1 MNPLLSLGFRHRAT
15 AVLLGALAC
24 APRTPETVPPPTARG
39 ASPALPQPATAA
51 DRAITDPA
59 RQVAE
64 SPRGM
69 VASASRFATEVG
81 ARVLAEGGNAV
92 DAAAATAFTLAVTEP
107 TMSGIGGRTSI
118 MIRTPDGRYYGIDGL
133 NQVPRS
139 FREGAPA
146 GYGNAAIPGVP
157 AALTHMVERYG
168 TWPLSRIMAPA
179 IRLAEEGFPLTPLEA
194 ERFTDAADELRSV
207 NAGRPYFMKADGSS
221 YRPGETFV
229 QKDLARTLR
238 GIAEG
243 GARAFYHG
251 WIADSIHAGMTRGG
265 GFITR
270 DELAQY
276 QALPAI
282 MVRGSYRGHDLASNY
297 DPAAGHTVIEALHIM
312 ERFDLSTMRGADYAA
327 VVGQAMQLALADR
340 SRSFGSREESARRLT
355 SKDFAAER
363 AAEVKIPGSPALEPA
378 GRIPPHDREGD
389 DPWWLRP
396 DQDNTTHLSVV
407 DANRMAVALTQS
419 LGPVLGTRLVAP
431 GLGFLYATR
440 LGSTPGSRPGSTI
453 SPTIVT
459 DSSGRLCYVL
469 GGAGDSRIITAV
481 IQTISR
487 AVDHQLPLDRAVAAP
502 RVHPMGNS
510 TLRMERDSTTR
521 IRWTDADLERLR
533 SLGFTLEFSP
543 STYYGRVHAVTI
555 DEETRRFIGVA
566 EPRGFGG
573 AAGPVR

>member
-1 MNPLLSLGFRHRAT
+1 
-15 AVLLGALAC
+15 
-24 APRTPETVPPPTARG
+24 
-39 ASPALPQPATAA
+39 
-51 DRAITDPA
+51 
-59 RQVAE
+59 
-64 SPRGM
+64 M

-118 MIRTPDGRYYGIDGL
+118 MIRTPDGEYYGIDGL

-139 FREGAPA
+139 FREGAPD

-157 AALTHMVERYG
+157 AALAHMVERYG

-194 ERFTDAADELRSV
+194 QRFAGAAEELRTI
-207 NAGRPYFMKADGSS
+207 NAGRPYFMKADGSA
-221 YRPGETFV
+221 YRAGEIFV
-229 QKDLARTLR
+229 QRDLARTLR

-251 WIADSIHAGMTRGG
+251 WIADSVHAGMTRGG

-270 DELAQY
+270 DELATY
-276 QALPAI
+276 DALPAI
-282 MVRGSYRGHDLASNY
+282 IVRGSYRGHEIVSNY

-312 ERFDLSTMRGADYAA
+312 ERFELPAMRGADYAS
-327 VVGQAMQLALADR
+327 VVGQSMHLALSDR
-340 SRSFGSREESARRLT
+340 SRSFGTREESARRLT
-355 SKDFAAER
+355 SKEHAAER
-363 AAEVKIPGSPALEPA
+363 AADVRVPGQGALEPA
-378 GRIPPHDREGD
+378 GRVPPDRSGND

-396 DQDNTTHLSVV
+396 DQDNTTHLSVI
-407 DANRMAVALTQS
+407 DGNRMAVALTQS

-459 DSSGRLCYVL
+459 DPSGRLRYVL
-469 GGAGDSRIITAV
+469 GGAGDSRIISAV

-502 RVHPMGNS
+502 RVHPMGNT
-510 TLRMERDSTTR
+510 TLRMERDSATR
-521 IRWTDADLERLR
+521 IMWSDADIEQLR
-533 SLGFTLEFSP
+533 KLGFTLEFSP

>member
-1 MNPLLSLGFRHRAT
+1 MTATLPRPSVRARALAAATIGFLALG
-15 AVLLGALAC
+15 AC
-24 APRTPETVPPPTARG
+24 APGGVQTSAP
-39 ASPALPQPATAA
+39 ASV
-51 DRAITDPA
+51 AITDPT
-59 RQVAE
+59 RQIAE

-107 TMSGIGGRTSI
+107 SMSGLGGRTSI
-118 MIRTPDGRYYGIDGL
+118 MIRTPSGEYYGIDGL

-146 GYGNAAIPGVP
+146 GYANAAIPGVP
-157 AALTHMVERYG
+157 AALAHAVEKYG
-168 TWPLSRIMAPA
+168 SWPLSRIMAPA

-194 ERFTDAADELRSV
+194 SRFADAAEELRAI
-207 NAGRPYFMKADGSS
+207 NGNRPYFVKADGST
-221 YRPGETFV
+221 YAAGERFI

-243 GARAFYHG
+243 GARAFYRG
-251 WIADSIHAGMTRGG
+251 WIADSINAAMVAHG

-270 DELAQY
+270 DELAAY
-276 QALPAI
+276 EALPAI
-282 MVRGSYRGHDLASNY
+282 IVRGSYRGHNLVSNY
-297 DPAAGHTVIEALHIM
+297 DPAAGHTVIEALQIM
-312 ERFDLSTMRGADYAA
+312 ERFDLSSMKSAEYAS

-340 SRSFGSREESARRLT
+340 PRSFGSREESARRLT
-355 SKDFAAER
+355 SKEFAAER
-363 AAEVKIPGSPALEPA
+363 ATEVRVPGPGALEPA
-378 GRIPPHDREGD
+378 GGIDNSGD
-389 DPWWLRP
+389 VWWLRP
-396 DQDNTTHLSVV
+396 NADNTTHLSVIDV
-407 DANRMAVALTQS
+407 NRLSVALTQS

-440 LGSTPGSRPGSTI
+440 LGTVPGSRPGSTI

-459 DSSGRLCYVL
+459 DPSGRLRYVL
-469 GGAGDSRIITAV
+469 GGAGDSRIISAV
-481 IQTISR
+481 IQTLSR
-487 AVDHQLPLDRAVAAP
+487 AIDQGLPLDRAVAAP
-502 RVHPMGNS
+502 RLHPMGGT
-510 TLRMERDSTTR
+510 TLRMERDSATH
-521 IRWTDADLERLR
+521 IQWSDADMERLR
-533 SLGFTLEFSP
+533 ALGFTLETSP

-566 EPRGFGG
+566 EPRGFGA

>member
-1 MNPLLSLGFRHRAT
+1 MRLLPSVVLRRRGIAA
-15 AVLLGALAC
+15 AVFTLLAC
-24 APRTPETVPPPTARG
+24 ARQPTPETSPQSSARPSLPAPPQPRG
-39 ASPALPQPATAA
+39 AA
-51 DRAITDPA
+51 DLEITDPA

-64 SPRGM
+64 SPRGV

-139 FREGAPA
+139 FRDGAPN

-157 AALTHMVERYG
+157 AALAHMVERYG
-168 TWPLSRIMAPA
+168 TWPLPRIMAPA

-194 ERFTDAADELRSV
+194 QRFADASEELRTI
-207 NAGRPYFMKADGSS
+207 NEGRPYFMKADGSA
-221 YRPGETFV
+221 YRAGETFV

-243 GARAFYHG
+243 GSRAFYRG

-270 DELAQY
+270 DELGGY
-276 QALPAI
+276 EALPAI
-282 MVRGSYRGHDLASNY
+282 VVRGSYRGHELASNY

-312 ERFDLSTMRGADYAA
+312 ERFDLSKMHGADYAS

-355 SKDFAAER
+355 SKEFAAER
-363 AAEVKIPGSPALEPA
+363 ATEVKLPGQGALAPA
-378 GRIPPHDREGD
+378 GRVPPGSD
-389 DPWWLRP
+389 DDLWWLGP

-407 DANRMAVALTQS
+407 DANRLAVALTQS

-440 LGSTPGSRPGSTI
+440 LGTTPGSRPGSTI

-459 DSSGRLCYVL
+459 DPSGRLRYVL

-487 AVDHQLPLDRAVAAP
+487 AVDHELPLERAVAAP
-502 RVHPMGNS
+502 RVHPMGNT

-521 IRWTDADLERLR
+521 IHWTDADLERLR
-533 SLGFTLEFSP
+533 ALGFSLEFSP
-543 STYYGRVHAVTI
+543 SNYYGRVHAVTI